1 MIRLA
6 VLFAKS
12 KWIGR
17 FENMKKI
24 TCIIFIQIALSSLW
38 ALDYRQVLFSNNYER
53 IEKVTDKESILG
65 NSYNAII
72 SAVKKKVDNAPCVLY
87 EYPNFKYNELYAE
100 KYENGKVYRLLI
112 ADEPLTTDKIV
123 NMTFKYIGQ
132 VTFLKEQD
140 NLYVIDYSFL
150 HYRDDHDGMFASSKV
165 DVYESME
172 VINRNNRIKGIMK
185 HKSEVEV
192 RTHTNEDT
200 GSHWIE
206 NKGFSN
212 ANYYEWKDLQNP
224 KKYTLVKDN
233 VYLFDGYHNRIEIK
247 STRPL
252 IDKKRPLMYT
262 IQNAFDGNPA
272 TAYVEDT
279 DDDLFSISIN
289 DVRTKDPKKEEIT
302 KIKIINGYSSS
313 ENFYVFNNRIKSISH
328 YNWKTKAN
336 DILAVKDTP
345 FIFQEIDYISGACN
359 FEVKELYKGSKY
371 SDTCLSE
378 VDFYYKKFGWLFRN

>member
-1 MIRLA
+1 
-6 VLFAKS
+6 
-12 KWIGR
+12 
-17 FENMKKI
+17 MKKI
-24 TCIIFIQIALSSLW
+24 AYIIFIQIALSSLW

-87 EYPNFKYNELYAE
+87 EYPDFKYNELYTE

-112 ADEPLTTDKIV
+112 ADEPITTDKIV

-212 ANYYEWKDLQNP
+212 ANYYKWKDLQNP

-233 VYLFDGYHNRIEIK
+233 IYLFDGCHNHIEIK

>member
-24 TCIIFIQIALSSLW
+24 TCIILIQISLSVLC
-38 ALDYRQVLFSNNYER
+38 ALDYRQVLFGNNYER
-53 IEKVTDKESILG
+53 IEKVTDENVVETYSSKLKDVYAKVLTDAPFRSGYYGQLNYFRLYKETFA
-65 NSYNAII
+65 NAQ
-72 SAVKKKVDNAPCVLY
+72 
-87 EYPNFKYNELYAE
+87 
-100 KYENGKVYRLLI
+100 VYRLLGCS
-112 ADEPLTTDKIV
+112 EPITDIKIE
-123 NMTFKYIGQ
+123 NMS
-132 VTFLKEQD
+132 LKTLSQLVFFQREETV
-140 NLYVIDYSFL
+140 YVVDYAVQ
-150 HYRDDHDGMFASSKV
+150 HYTPEGGGMYTAYFTDDYYGLETIV
-165 DVYESME
+165 
-172 VINRNNRIKGIMK
+172 RNNVLKGIMK
-185 HKSEVEV
+185 HQSENMKEI
-192 RTHTNEDT
+192 HYEEGTNDKT
-200 GSHWIE
+200 IE
-206 NKGFSN
+206 YSGFSN

-233 VYLFDGYHNRIEIK
+233 VYLFDGCHNRIEIK

-252 IDKKRPLMYT
+252 IDTKRPLMYT

-272 TAYVEDT
+272 TAYVENT

-302 KIKIINGYSSS
+302 KIKIINGYSRS

-359 FEVKELYKGSKY
+359 FEVKEFYKGSKY